1 MRRLPAGLLAL
12 VSLLLPGLGHALA
25 RDHRRAWLLAGLALA
40 GQLGYLAVQSAARVT
55 VPLLLLAAA
64 WLVLMLALAL
74 FASIDSWRQARAAE
88 PGGWRGRL
96 GVAAGR
102 IALGAG
108 LALVPGE
115 PLAWRSFYA
124 PSGSMIPALLV
135 GDRFVVQEGWYEA
148 NPVRRGEVAVFTL
161 TPGGAAYVKRVI
173 GLPGDTVQ
181 MVRGRLVLNNV
192 PVPVTPGADGRE
204 SWALPDGPV
213 VDVLRVPGAGMGQN
227 TERFDVPPGH
237 VFLMGDNVENS
248 LDSRLDG
255 RMRYIPVESL
265 VGRAAIIYW
274 PWTGGRFGKVIQ

>member
-25 RDHRRAWLLAGLALA
+25 RDHRRAWLLAGLGLA

-55 VPLLLLAAA
+55 VPLLLVAAA

-74 FASIDSWRQARAAE
+74 FAAIDSWRRARTAE
-88 PGGWRGRL
+88 PGGWRKRL
-96 GVAAGR
+96 GVAAGV

-108 LALVPGE
+108 LALVPGD
-115 PLAWRSFYA
+115 PVAWRSFYA
-124 PSGSMIPALLV
+124 PSGSMIPTLLV

-148 NPVRRGEVAVFTL
+148 SLVRRGEVAVFTL
-161 TPGGAAYVKRVI
+161 VPGGSAYVKRVI

-181 MVRGRLVLNNV
+181 MVQGRLVLNGA
-192 PVPVTPGADGRE
+192 PVPVSPGPDGRE
-204 SWALPDGPV
+204 SWALPEGPV
-213 VDVLRVPGAGMGQN
+213 VEVLRIPGAAMGRN
-227 TERFDVPPGH
+227 TERFEVPPGH

-255 RMRYIPVESL
+255 RMRYVPVESL

-274 PWTGGRFGKVIQ
+274 PWTAGRFGRVIQ

>member
-1 MRRLPAGLLAL
+1 VRRLPAGLLAL

-74 FASIDSWRQARAAE
+74 FAAFDSWRRARTAE

-96 GVAAGR
+96 GVAAGT

-124 PSGSMIPALLV
+124 PSGSMIPSLLV

-148 NPVRRGEVAVFTL
+148 NPLRRGEVAVFTL

-181 MVRGRLVLNNV
+181 MLRGRLVLNDV
-192 PVPVTPGADGRE
+192 PVPVTPGAEGRE

-213 VDVLRVPGAGMGQN
+213 VEVLRIPGAAMGQN
-227 TERFDVPPGH
+227 TERFVVPPGH

-248 LDSRLDG
+248 LDSRLDE
-255 RMRYIPVESL
+255 RMRYIPAQSL